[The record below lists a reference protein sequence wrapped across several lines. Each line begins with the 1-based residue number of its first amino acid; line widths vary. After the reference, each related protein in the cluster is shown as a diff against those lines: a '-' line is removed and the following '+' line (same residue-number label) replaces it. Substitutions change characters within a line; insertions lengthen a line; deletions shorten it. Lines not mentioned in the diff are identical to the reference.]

1 MLTSLIATKYCSP
14 PLRLD
19 CIPRPW
25 LLNRLEEIVRARQR
39 LLLLSAPAGYGKTTL
54 LLQWATRQHA
64 HSGWDPAD
72 ATHAGE
78 APLSRT
84 TAYAWLTLDSTDTDP
99 LRFIAYL
106 LAAIQK
112 VLPQSCA
119 TTAALL
125 QDADPAL
132 LPMLLPTLTNDI
144 AAAPG
149 FIILIL
155 DDYHVVSAQAV
166 HDVVAFL
173 IKYAPGNLQIV
184 ISTRADPPLPL
195 AHLRGRNQMDE
206 LRQQELRFTRT
217 EATQLLATALPLPEH
232 APLIDLL
239 CDRAEGWPA
248 GLQMAAL
255 SLQRHDNPAAFVQS
269 FSGSHRH
276 IIDYLS
282 EEVFNCQTPEV
293 QRFLLRTSLLERLC
307 APLCQTLVADCLD
320 GSDASAILARLE
332 QDNLFVL
339 ALDDQRRWYRYH
351 HLFSDL
357 LRQRLQAEMPAL
369 VPELHRRA
377 AQWCADAGLM
387 HEAIEHSLQ
396 SDDHERSADLITYMA
411 ESVMKSSEVA
421 TLRRWI
427 ETLPAATL
435 RARPLLN
442 VYYSGAI
449 LLLGESTN
457 AAEEQLRAVFSIDA
471 GDAALGAAAA
481 FQALAATLHGQNQTS
496 NHLLQRALTLLPEHS
511 PFFRSCVSLVA
522 GMNHLFAGN
531 DGAAVDA
538 LQQTIQLADA
548 AGDQMNAVLA
558 RCYLAQLWILRGQM
572 IAAAALYE
580 GAVRNKEEPVN
591 GLALLG
597 LGLVYYDWNDLTHA
611 ERLLTAG
618 LDQVA
623 AWSEIPLAQ
632 GALQLARI
640 KVLTGDGAAAQA
652 LVQRAEALTARCID
666 MLPVYRALELYLMR
680 HALWCG
686 DLDAAEYHAA
696 SAGLEHTD
704 AHGGVHGNAG
714 GAALA
719 SMEMSFV
726 TLARTRLWLARRQ
739 YAAAAP
745 LAEQLAEQSRLAGR
759 MRLVAKAQILLALA
773 AFGLGDASR
782 ATQMLGR
789 AIALAAPE
797 HSIRLFLDEGAVM
810 AELLTLC
817 RKRDIFP
824 AYAAL
829 LLAAFAP
836 GLHAAPAWPEHAD
849 HNPEAGALIEMLSQ
863 REMQVLRL
871 MADGLSN
878 HEIAQQLGIAGSTVK
893 THIHTIFDKLQ
904 ATRRTQAIAS
914 ARVHG
919 LL

>member
-1 MLTSLIATKYCSP
+1 MFTHLIATKYCTP
-14 PLRLD
+14 LLRLD

-25 LLNRLEEIVRARQR
+25 LLNRLDETARAGQR

-54 LLQWATRQHA
+54 LVQWAARQHT
-64 HSGWDPAD
+64 SQIQSPVD
-72 ATHAGE
+72 ASCAAN
-78 APLSRT
+78 APPWRET
-84 TAYAWLTLDSTDTDP
+84 VHAWLTLDATDSDP

-112 VLPQSCA
+112 VLPESCT

-125 QDADPAL
+125 ADADPAL
-132 LPMLLPTLTNDI
+132 LPILLSTLTNDI
-144 AAAPG
+144 AIAPNA
-149 FIILIL
+149 ITLIL
-155 DDYHVVSAQAV
+155 DDYHAVWAPAV

-173 IKYAPGNLQIV
+173 IKYAPENLWIV
-184 ISTRADPPLPL
+184 IATRADPPLPL
-195 AHLRGRNQMDE
+195 AHLRGRNQMGE
-206 LRQQELRFTRT
+206 LRQQELRFTRA
-217 EATQLLATALPLPEH
+217 EAAQLLTPVLPSPEH

-307 APLCQTLVADCLD
+307 APLCQTLVADCLG

-339 ALDDQRRWYRYH
+339 ALDDQRCWYRYH

-357 LRQRLQAEMPAL
+357 LRQRLQTEAPAL

-387 HEAIEHSLQ
+387 HEAIEYSLQ

-435 RARPLLN
+435 RTRPLLN
-442 VYYSGAI
+442 VYYCGAI
-449 LLLGESTN
+449 LLMGESVN
-457 AAEEQLRAVFSIDA
+457 LAEEPLRAVFSSDV
-471 GDAALGAAAA
+471 GDAEQGAAAA

-496 NHLLQRALTLLPEHS
+496 NRLLQRALTLLPEHS
-511 PFFRSCVSLVA
+511 PFFRGCVNLVS

-531 DGAAVDA
+531 DAAAVDA

-572 IAAAALYE
+572 TAAATLYE
-580 GAVRNKEEPVN
+580 AAARNKEEPVN

-597 LGLVYYDWNDLTHA
+597 LGLVHYDWNDLMHA
-611 ERLLTAG
+611 ERLLTSG

-640 KVLTGDGAAAQA
+640 KVLTGDDAAAQA

-666 MLPVYRALELYLMR
+666 MPPVHRALELYLMR
-680 HALWCG
+680 HALWLG

-696 SAGLEHTD
+696 GAGLERTD
-704 AHGGVHGNAG
+704 VHGDAG

-726 TLARTRLWLARRQ
+726 MLARARLWLARRQ
-739 YAAAAP
+739 YAAVAP
-745 LAEQLAEQSRLAGR
+745 LAEQLAEQSHTAGR
-759 MRLVAKAQILLALA
+759 TRLVAKAQILLALA

-782 ATQMLGR
+782 ATQTLGR

-797 HSIRLFLDEGAVM
+797 HSIRLFLDEGAGM

-836 GLHAAPAWPEHAD
+836 GVHAAPAWPDHAG

-871 MADGLSN
+871 MADGRSN

-893 THIHTIFDKLQ
+893 THIHTIFHKLQ

-914 ARVHG
+914 ARMHG